1 MTRKQ
6 PSRAGTEGLSRARMR
21 ARRVA
26 VTFVALLVAGELAGC
41 AGIANPYQTASTA
54 TKSTS
59 TPTAATPAD
68 TGDPTPER
76 NGSVPGHDQGVIDRL
91 GAGAGRTSPQAAL
104 ARYAELY
111 VNWTAAGV
119 AANQRQLAAISLGQA
134 RAQALQ
140 AAASFAR
147 DPELTKSAVS
157 TAGSVVAI
165 APGQGAAAGL
175 WVVVTRE
182 QTIGKG
188 DYAGLPPTLHVI
200 YALLTRT
207 ASGLVVTRW
216 QPEN

>member
-6 PSRAGTEGLSRARMR
+6 PSRAGSNSVARARVR
-21 ARRVA
+21 ARRSA
-26 VTFVALLVAGELAGC
+26 VTLVALLVAGELAGC

-54 TKSTS
+54 KRITS

-76 NGSVPGHDQGVIDRL
+76 NGSVPSHDQGVIDSL
-91 GAGAGRTSPQAAL
+91 GAGASRTSPRAAL
-104 ARYAELY
+104 ARYAEMY
-111 VNWTAAGV
+111 VDWTAAGV
-119 AANQRQLAAISLGQA
+119 AANQRKLAAVSLGQA

-140 AAASFAR
+140 AAASLAR

-157 TAGSVVAI
+157 NTGSVVAI
-165 APGQGAAAGL
+165 TPGQGAAAGL

-200 YALLTRT
+200 YAHLTRT
-207 ASGLVVTRW
+207 ANGWVVTQW

>member
-1 MTRKQ
+1 MTREQ
-6 PSRAGTEGLSRARMR
+6 CSHARTASFSRARVR
-21 ARRVA
+21 ARHA
-26 VTFVALLVAGELAGC
+26 AAALVALLVAGELAGC
-41 AGIANPYQTASTA
+41 AGIANPYQTTGTA
-54 TKSTS
+54 RRTTS

-76 NGSVPGHDQGVIDRL
+76 NGSVPAREQAATARL
-91 GAGAGRTSPQAAL
+91 SATAGRESPQAAL
-104 ARYAELY
+104 ERYAGLY
-111 VNWTAAGV
+111 VNWTAAKAV
-119 AANQRQLAAISLGQA
+119 ANQRQLAAISLGQA

-140 AAASFAR
+140 AATSLAR

-157 TAGSVVAI
+157 NAGTVVAI

-175 WVVVTRE
+175 WVIVTRE

-200 YALLTRT
+200 YAQLTRT
-207 ASGLVVTRW
+207 ANGLVVTRW

>member
-1 MTRKQ
+1 M
-6 PSRAGTEGLSRARMR
+6 
-21 ARRVA
+21 
-26 VTFVALLVAGELAGC
+26 
-41 AGIANPYQTASTA
+41 
-54 TKSTS
+54 
-59 TPTAATPAD
+59 
-68 TGDPTPER
+68 
-76 NGSVPGHDQGVIDRL
+76 IDRL

-140 AAASFAR
+140 AAASLAR

-157 TAGSVVAI
+157 NTGSVVAI

-175 WVVVTRE
+175 WVIVTRE

-200 YALLTRT
+200 YAQLTRT
-207 ASGLVVTRW
+207 ANGWVVTRW

>member
-1 MTRKQ
+1 MTPKQ
-6 PSRAGTEGLSRARMR
+6 PSHAGAERFSRARVR
-21 ARRVA
+21 AQRVA
-26 VTFVALLVAGELAGC
+26 VTLVALLAAGELAGC
-41 AGIANPYQTASTA
+41 AGITNPYQTASTA

-76 NGSVPGHDQGVIDRL
+76 NGIIPGHNQRVIDRL

-134 RAQALQ
+134 RAQAFQ
-140 AAASFAR
+140 AAASLAR
-147 DPELTKSAVS
+147 DPELTESAVS
-157 TAGSVVAI
+157 NTGSVVAI
-165 APGQGAAAGL
+165 ALGQGAAAGL

-200 YALLTRT
+200 YAQLTRT
-207 ASGLVVTRW
+207 TNGWVVTRW
-216 QPEN
+216 QPQN

>member
-1 MTRKQ
+1 MTCNQ
-6 PSRAGTEGLSRARMR
+6 PSRAPGFSCARVRAK
-21 ARRVA
+21 RVA
-26 VTFVALLVAGELAGC
+26 VTLVALVVAGELAGC
-41 AGIANPYQTASTA
+41 DGIANPYQRASTA
-54 TKSTS
+54 TPTTA
-59 TPTAATPAD
+59 TPTAAEPPD

-76 NGSVPGHDQGVIDRL
+76 NGSVPAYAQGVINRL
-91 GAGAGRTSPQAAL
+91 GAGAAAKSPKTAL

-119 AANQRQLAAISLGQA
+119 AANQRKLAAISLGQA

-140 AAASFAR
+140 AAASLAR

-157 TAGSVVAI
+157 NTGSVVAI
-165 APGQGAAAGL
+165 TPGQGAATGL

-200 YALLTRT
+200 YAQLART
-207 ASGLVVTRW
+207 ASGLVVTQW